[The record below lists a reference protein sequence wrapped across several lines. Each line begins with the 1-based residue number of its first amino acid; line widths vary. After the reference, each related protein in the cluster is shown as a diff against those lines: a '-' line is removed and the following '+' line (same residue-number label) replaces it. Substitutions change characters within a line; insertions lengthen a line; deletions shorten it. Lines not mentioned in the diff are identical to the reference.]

1 MRGTCIHQTIA
12 LSTFLNDT
20 NENEKSKTVN
30 TKTFC
35 PSSMFYITPLNDGK
49 WHHLC
54 LTSQAS
60 SGRQELFL
68 DDGRGILG
76 NEVINVSRN
85 IPSGGRLVIGQ
96 RILSS
101 GHEFDSSSSFQGQ
114 LNYLS
119 LNALPHK
126 LAMKVIRMIVRKTVG
141 YILYDD

>member
-1 MRGTCIHQTIA
+1 
-12 LSTFLNDT
+12 
-20 NENEKSKTVN
+20 
-30 TKTFC
+30 
-35 PSSMFYITPLNDGK
+35 MFYITPLNDGK

-68 DDGRGILG
+68 DDGRGISG

-101 GHEFDSSSSFQGQ
+101 GHELDTSSSFQGQ

-126 LAMKVIRMIVRKTVG
+126 LAMKVI
-141 YILYDD
+141 

>member
-1 MRGTCIHQTIA
+1 
-12 LSTFLNDT
+12 
-20 NENEKSKTVN
+20 
-30 TKTFC
+30 
-35 PSSMFYITPLNDGK
+35 MFYITPLNDGK
-49 WHHLC
+49 WQHLC

-126 LAMKVIRMIVRKTVG
+126 LAMKVI
-141 YILYDD
+141 